1 MTDLALSSNH
11 QESEE
16 MRSNSLDVQLRKKK
30 EELEHQEQEIAD
42 QQQLHLLTVKE
53 LEISKASLE
62 LSQRECQ
69 QLKTKV

>member
-1 MTDLALSSNH
+1 
-11 QESEE
+11 

-30 EELEHQEQEIAD
+30 EELQNQEQEIAD
-42 QQQLHLLTVKE
+42 QQQLHTLTVKE

-62 LSQRECQ
+62 LAQRECL